1 MLTFEA
7 IRELERNEKNSRKL
21 QRLPPDFIQKLGE
34 YISKKENIS
43 EKTTSDIME
52 LENVKSTIKRFYELR
67 EKKITESALDAA
79 RTGMVPE
86 NLNAQEEQAFWL
98 LVSALKDQRERFF
111 SELNR
116 KEEKVNGIHETQAVQ
131 ENKIEQIVKA
141 EVKQALPQSVPE
153 EMSIVKEV
161 QKPEILN
168 PVLYKVLHTL
178 PSFVGLDMSIYE
190 LKEGDIREI
199 PKPLNELLLKEGV
212 IQEYKESL

>member
-21 QRLPPDFIQKLGE
+21 QRLPADIVQKLSE
-34 YISKKENIS
+34 YIIKKENIS
-43 EKTTSDIME
+43 EKTTSDIIE
-52 LENVKSTIKRFYELR
+52 LENVKSTVKRFYELR

-86 NLNAQEEQAFWL
+86 NLSPQEEQVFWL

-111 SELNR
+111 ASLRGNLEIVNGE
-116 KEEKVNGIHETQAVQ
+116 KKIIEEKLSLSVAETKV
-131 ENKIEQIVKA
+131 IEEKGTDV
-141 EVKQALPQSVPE
+141 PQVLHSGFSEDVVIPE
-153 EMSIVKEV
+153 P
-161 QKPEILN
+161 QKPVFYKILR
-168 PVLYKVLHTL
+168 TL
-178 PSFVGLDMSIYE
+178 PPFVGLDMSIYE

-212 IQEYKESL
+212 ILEHKEE